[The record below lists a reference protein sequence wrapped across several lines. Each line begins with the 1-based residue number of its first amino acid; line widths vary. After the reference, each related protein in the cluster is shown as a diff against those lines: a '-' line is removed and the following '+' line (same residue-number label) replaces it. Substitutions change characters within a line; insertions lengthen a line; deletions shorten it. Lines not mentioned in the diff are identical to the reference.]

1 MATLGS
7 LIVKIGADIK
17 DFTSGLD
24 RVAKSTGDLG
34 KFTATAADVAGK
46 ALTVMGAAA
55 TGVGV
60 NATRMAMDFESSFA
74 GVKKTTDATNEEF
87 AALSQGLRDLAQEVP
102 VSVNELNRIAETG
115 GALGVAKEALVD
127 FTKTIAMV
135 ATSSNLTADN
145 AANSFA
151 RIGNVMGLTAQDFGR
166 MGAAVID
173 LGNKGASTETD
184 ITEMAMRIAGAANA
198 IGMSARDV
206 LALAAAMSDVGIEAE
221 MGGSAISRLMIK
233 IAADVNTGSE
243 DIKSWADIAGVS
255 AQQFAQSFKTDPA
268 AAIDAFVQGL
278 ARVKAEGGDL
288 FGTLESLGI
297 KEIRL
302 RDTVLRLAGAKD
314 GLAKSLEN
322 ARTAWDQNTA
332 LTTEAGKRYETSA
345 SQLQIFQNR
354 LSDTQITLG
363 TALIPVLMQAL
374 DLAEPLIQMLKSWAD
389 GFAALD
395 PTTQTFIA
403 AVTGLSAVL
412 YPAII
417 ALAGFTRAVQ
427 TLIPLVTALWGVI
440 MAHPFVAIGVAV
452 AALAVAVVM
461 NWDKIVKVIDG
472 WAHSVAGTVDRGL
485 VAVQNAFTA
494 AHTAILGTVKALVNG
509 IQDWLSNKLAAIFGK
524 VNAGIEE
531 VKSYFKGLYDA
542 VVGHSYIPDMVEEI
556 GDHMRNLDVTMTAP
570 ARNAVVNTGRVIEGG
585 TLTWEST
592 INQFASTAN
601 QTWGSV
607 SSTFAGTIAKMTDE
621 AVNWGEVVKQMGLQV
636 MTNLITVF
644 LGIAT
649 QWALSLFTQQ
659 GASTAF
665 NSAQVIGHSA
675 METAKTAATTTAEAA
690 RLAITALTNKAMLAS
705 TTATIVAIGS
715 TGNAALATLGIVL
728 EAVVGFMA
736 AIAAA
741 VVAAPVVGQA
751 LAGSILTAA
760 FIAQFTGGAALTAAG
775 VALNT
780 ALGTAIVASTA
791 ALATPFASGGIVAGP
806 TLGLMGE
813 AGSPEAA
820 IPLNDRGAKFMQSA
834 MGFGGSGT
842 QQINLYMD
850 GKLMTSRVV
859 KHMPSVIHTKLGYT

>member
-74 GVKKTTDATNEEF
+74 GVKKTTDATKEEF

-233 IAADVNTGSE
+233 IAADVNTGSD

-288 FGTLESLGI
+288 FGTLESLDI

-427 TLIPLVTALWGVI
+427 TLIPLVTSLWGVI

-494 AHTAILGTVKALVNG
+494 AHTAILGTVKALVTG

-531 VKSYFKGLYDA
+531 VKGYFRGLYDA

-585 TLTWEST
+585 TLSWGST

-601 QTWGSV
+601 QTWGGISQ
-607 SSTFAGTIAKMTDE
+607 TFASNLARMTVE
-621 AVNWGEVVKQMGLQV
+621 TVQWGEVFKQMGVQLLQ
-636 MTNLITVF
+636 NFITTSM
-644 LGIAT
+644 GIVT
-649 QWALSLFTQQ
+649 QWVLTEA
-659 GASTAF
+659 G
-665 NSAQVIGHSA
+665 
-675 METAKTAATTTAEAA
+675 KTAAAQAGASARTAIATEEAIAEQTIMAQSGSAVTTMWESVGQSTIAVGK
-690 RLAITALTNKAMLAS
+690 TALEVLAQI
-705 TTATIVAIGS
+705 TDGVM
-715 TGNAALATLGIVL
+715 GIIN
-728 EAVVGFMA
+728 
-736 AIAAA
+736 AIADALTFTGIL
-741 VVAAPVVGQA
+741 APVGMALKGITSMLSGQA
-751 LAGSILTAA
+751 
-760 FIAQFTGGAALTAAG
+760 GGISS
-775 VALNT
+775 
-780 ALGTAIVASTA
+780 ALGGFLDGVDFGWIDNIKEFFGFSSMVNLDAMPSVA
-791 ALATPFASGGIVAGP
+791 FASGGIVTGP
-806 TLGLMGE
+806 TRAIMGE

-820 IPLNDRGAKFMQSA
+820 IPLNSRGAAFMQQA
-834 MGFGGSGT
+834 MGLGGGGNT
-842 QQINLYMD
+842 TIIFEED
-850 GKLMTSRVV
+850 GRRTATYVMQNMQKVYRQ
-859 KHMPSVIHTKLGYT
+859 KRGNR

>member
-74 GVKKTTDATNEEF
+74 GVKKTTDATKEEF

-102 VSVNELNRIAETG
+102 VSVNELNKIAETG
-115 GALGVAKEALVD
+115 GALGVAKESLVE
-127 FTKTIAMV
+127 FTKVIAMV

-151 RIGNVMGLTAQDFGR
+151 RIGNVMGLTAKDFGR

-243 DIKSWADIAGVS
+243 DIKNWADIAGVS
-255 AQQFAQSFKTDPA
+255 ADKFAQSFKTDPA

-288 FGTLESLGI
+288 FGTLESLDI

-374 DLAEPLIQMLKSWAD
+374 DLAEPMIQMLKSWAD

-412 YPAII
+412 YPAIL

-427 TLIPLVTALWGVI
+427 TLIPLVTSLWGVI

-485 VAVQNAFTA
+485 LAVQNAFTS
-494 AHTAILGTVKALVNG
+494 AHTAILGTVKALVTG
-509 IQDWLSNKLAAIFGK
+509 IQDWLTNKLTAIFGK

-531 VKSYFKGLYDA
+531 VKGYFHGLYDA

-585 TLTWEST
+585 TLTWGST

-601 QTWGSV
+601 QTWGTV
-607 SSTFAGTIAKMTDE
+607 SSTFASTLARMTDE
-621 AVNWGEVVKQMGLQV
+621 TVNWGEVVKQMGMQV
-636 MTNLITVF
+636 LTNLITVF
-644 LGIAT
+644 MGIAT
-649 QWALSLFTQQ
+649 QWAISLFTQN
-659 GASTAF
+659 AATTAA
-665 NSAQVIGHSA
+665 NAAQITSHTA
-675 METAKTAATTTAEAA
+675 MEAAKTAATTAGETA
-690 RLAITALTNKAMLAS
+690 RLGIVMATNKVIMAG
-705 TTATIVAIGS
+705 VIGTLGS
-715 TGNAALATLGIVL
+715 IAAVGNAAMATMQIVVSMVSSIMAGI
-728 EAVVGFMA
+728 
-736 AIAAA
+736 
-741 VVAAPVVGQA
+741 
-751 LAGSILTAA
+751 
-760 FIAQFTGGAALTAAG
+760 GAALVAGVFTAPIGASMLAAAGTLMATGTAAVAVG
-775 VALNT
+775 VGALQA
-780 ALGTAIVASTA
+780 ALGTSIAVATA

-820 IPLNDRGAKFMQSA
+820 IPLNDRGARFMQSM
-834 MGFGGSGT
+834 MGLGGGSGT
-842 QQINLYMD
+842 QQINLYVD
-850 GKLMTSRVV
+850 GRLMTKQIVR
-859 KHMPSVIHTKLGYT
+859 HMPDVIHTKLGYT

>member
-46 ALTVMGAAA
+46 ALTVVGAAA
-55 TGVGV
+55 SAAGV

-74 GVKKTTDATNEEF
+74 GVKKTTDATKEEF
-87 AALSQGLRDLAQEVP
+87 AAIAQGLRDLAQEVP
-102 VSVNELNRIAETG
+102 VGINELNKIAETG

-151 RIGNVMGLTAQDFGR
+151 RIGNVMGLTAKDFGR
-166 MGAAVID
+166 LGAAVID

-198 IGMSARDV
+198 IGMSAQDV

-243 DIKSWADIAGVS
+243 DIKGWADIAGQS
-255 AQQFAQSFKTDPA
+255 AQQFAQAFKTDPA

-288 FGTLESLGI
+288 FGTLQSLDI
-297 KEIRL
+297 TEIRL

-322 ARTAWDQNTA
+322 SRTAWAQNTA

-345 SQLQIFQNR
+345 SQLTIFQNK

-427 TLIPLVTALWGVI
+427 TLIPLVTSLWGVI
-440 MAHPFVAIGVAV
+440 MAHPFVAIATAVGVF
-452 AALAVAVVM
+452 AVVIYK
-461 NWDKIVKVIDG
+461 NWDEI
-472 WAHSVAGTVDRGL
+472 H
-485 VAVQNAFTA
+485 A
-494 AHTAILGTVKALVNG
+494 ATVKLGKGFNAIVAQGLDPVVSAITKFRDTVINLCSMIASG
-509 IQDWLSNKLAAIFGK
+509 VKTYLADKLLAIFGSVK
-524 VNAGIEE
+524 AGIEE
-531 VKSYFKGLYDA
+531 VKGYFKGLYEA

-585 TLTWEST
+585 TLTWAST

-607 SSTFAGTIAKMTDE
+607 SSTFASSIARMTDE
-621 AVNWGEVVKQMGLQV
+621 TVNWGEVVKGMGIQL
-636 MTNLITVF
+636 MTNMITLVIG
-644 LGIAT
+644 LAT
-649 QWALSLFTQQ
+649 QWAV
-659 GASTAF
+659 GE
-665 NSAQVIGHSA
+665 A
-675 METAKTAATTTAEAA
+675 MRTAATGAGESA
-690 RLAITALTNKAMLAS
+690 RVAMSMA
-705 TTATIVAIGS
+705 
-715 TGNAALATLGIVL
+715 GN
-728 EAVVGFMA
+728 
-736 AIAAA
+736 
-741 VVAAPVVGQA
+741 
-751 LAGSILTAA
+751 
-760 FIAQFTGGAALTAAG
+760 
-775 VALNT
+775 
-780 ALGTAIVASTA
+780 TAIVASNATAATASVGIWGGATAAILGFFATIGAGFAAVIGSLVAAVVAVGTFIMGVLSAIASALSATVFGIPFAGAIVVGIGLIAA
-791 ALATPFASGGIVAGP
+791 ALAMTDNLPEFKDGGIMTGP
-806 TLGLMGE
+806 TIGKFAE

-859 KHMPSVIHTKLGYT
+859 KHMPNVIHTKLGYT